1 MVMDIHNMMYRTRK
15 AENHYL
21 RPHFLKKLP
30 PYHQTETW
38 LESRNYRVKP
48 MCSYLRLGS
57 KMQCSG
63 CIISEITLLCVLNA
77 FPGFQATLLPAIRG
91 LHSNSQVCLKGDQLH
106 CGTSRQEPIITA
118 LWEASP
124 TSWLKQIKKPT
135 AKLIWSSELWWKS
148 WGKDSGH
155 WRK

>member
-21 RPHFLKKLP
+21 RPYFLKRLP

-91 LHSNSQVCLKGDQLH
+91 LHSNSRLPGHTTTCNQRFALQFQASRPHYYLQSEVCTPIHRSASKE
-106 CGTSRQEPIITA
+106 TSSTV
-118 LWEASP
+118 
-124 TSWLKQIKKPT
+124 
-135 AKLIWSSELWWKS
+135 
-148 WGKDSGH
+148 GH
-155 WRK
+155 PDRSLS